1 MTPGINGTKI
11 MHLDQIKVAFEVLID
26 GASDTTVG
34 VKEVRVTN
42 MWVSLWQ
49 PAVPITGNDE
59 GVSSGEIG

>member
-1 MTPGINGTKI
+1 